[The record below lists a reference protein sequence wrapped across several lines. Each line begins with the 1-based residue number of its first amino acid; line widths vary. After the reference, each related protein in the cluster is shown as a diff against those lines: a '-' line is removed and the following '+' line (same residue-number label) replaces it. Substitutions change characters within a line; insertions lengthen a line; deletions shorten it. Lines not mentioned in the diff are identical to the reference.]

1 MALLAEPVPAP
12 VSVALVPS
20 AARPRPGGITRRP
33 FLCPEFPPLPP
44 TPDHSV
50 TGVETVAS

>member
-12 VSVALVPS
+12 VSMALVPS
-20 AARPRPGGITRRP
+20 AARPWPGGITRRP